1 MCDSD
6 CVCVEIDR
14 YLGIRGIDCGLRTPS
29 FPSWQP
35 VCVCV
40 CVDMRKRIRV
50 RIWISKED
58 GEETA
63 AGGDERRMDE

>member
-1 MCDSD
+1 MNLRLQLCVCDSGSD
-6 CVCVEIDR
+6 SVCNRSCVCGDR

-40 CVDMRKRIRV
+40 YACI
-50 RIWISKED
+50 
-58 GEETA
+58 
-63 AGGDERRMDE
+63 